1 MRLFYALWPEPDT
14 QRHWLQACAPAL
26 SALGG
31 QLLPAANLHLT
42 LKFLGETR
50 ADRVPALIRLG
61 DDVAAAAVSLRF
73 DRIECW
79 GRGDL
84 ACLRAEPSAEL
95 LRLVGHLDHGLQV
108 LGLAPDTRRFKTHVT
123 LARRLQHAVPSLPLW
138 PPLDWRATM
147 LALVSSRLA
156 AEGPSYHA
164 VARWSLQDAP
174 IGARSG

>member
-14 QRHWLQACAPAL
+14 QRHWLQASAAAL
-26 SALGG
+26 TSLGG
-31 QLLPAANLHLT
+31 QPLPAASLHLT
-42 LKFLGETR
+42 LQFLGETR

-61 DDVAAAAVSLRF
+61 DDVAGAALSLRF

-84 ACLRAEPSAEL
+84 ACLRAESPAEL
-95 LRLVGHLDHGLQV
+95 LRLVGHLGHGLQT
-108 LGLAPDTRRFKTHVT
+108 LGLAPDPRRFKAHVT
-123 LARRLQHAVPSLPLW
+123 LARRLQHAAPSLPLW
-138 PPLDWRATM
+138 PPLDWQATT

-174 IGARSG
+174 TGAGSG